1 MAETDDSRRRGQ
13 SEGQPYGFYVVC
25 LALACERWAAYM
37 LASSV
42 VLMLCGRYGHSQAE
56 SLRLAGLV
64 NAASY
69 LGTLPGGLLADK
81 KLGHRRALSLGA
93 ALLTLGYAFL
103 ILTSPWALWLS
114 LAFLV
119 LGGALFKPS
128 TQAMITLVF
137 PEGDHRLEA
146 AQIRSYLAINVGVA
160 LGSISS
166 GLAVRYGGWQVVF
179 GIAAGIMLAACL
191 LLVANRHNLPHDTPR
206 NGEAS
211 PDAHGLSPR
220 QRAMASGAL
229 MLAMLLY
236 VLCYGQVE
244 GSLVLWAQ
252 DRTERRV
259 GGFEVPAAWFVAL
272 PALLVLVLGGGQ
284 LAVLDRL
291 KRRIGTYRLVAAGLG
306 FVSLAFVALSPA
318 ALAAGDKRVSM
329 LWLVSCLILIVV
341 GELLIAP
348 LGLALVLRL
357 APPRFVGLIAGGWY
371 VWVAVGYWLAGEV
384 GAMWTRTSPMVGVA
398 FLAALPLGGAFLIW
412 LITARR
418 SA

>member
-1 MAETDDSRRRGQ
+1 MAKTDDIRRGR
-13 SEGQPYGFYVVC
+13 SGGQPRGFYVVC
-25 LALACERWAAYM
+25 LALACERWATYV

-42 VLMLCGRYGHSQAE
+42 VLMLCERYGHSQAE

-81 KLGHRRALSLGA
+81 KLGHRRALSLSA
-93 ALLTLGYAFL
+93 ALLTLSYALL

-114 LAFLV
+114 LGFLV

-128 TQAMITLVF
+128 TQAMIALVF
-137 PEGDHRLEA
+137 PEGDPRLEA
-146 AQIRSYLAINVGVA
+146 AQIQSYLAINVGVS
-160 LGSISS
+160 LGSITS
-166 GLAVRYGGWQVVF
+166 GLAVRYGGWSAAF
-179 GIAAGIMLAACL
+179 GIATAVMLTACAV
-191 LLVANRHNLPHDTPR
+191 LVVNRPSLPPGDAPR
-206 NGEAS
+206 SAKAS
-211 PDAHGLSPR
+211 PETHGMSPR
-220 QRAMASGAL
+220 QRALAIGSL

-236 VLCYGQVE
+236 VVCYGQVE

-259 GGFEVPAAWFVAL
+259 SGFEVPAVWFVAL
-272 PALLVLVLGGGQ
+272 PALLALVLGGGQ
-284 LAVLDRL
+284 LAVIDRL
-291 KRRIGTYRLVAAGLG
+291 KRRLGTYRLVAAGLG
-306 FVSLAFVALSPA
+306 ATSLAFVALTPA
-318 ALAAGDKRVSM
+318 ALAASDKRVSM
-329 LWLVSCLILIVV
+329 LWLVACLILIVV
-341 GELLIAP
+341 GELLISP

-371 VWVAVGYWLAGEV
+371 VCVAVGYWLAGEV
-384 GAMWTRTSPMVGVA
+384 GAMWARSSPMTGVV
-398 FLAALPLGGAFLIW
+398 FLAGLPLGGAFLVW

>member
-1 MAETDDSRRRGQ
+1 MAEIDDICRGR
-13 SEGQPYGFYVVC
+13 SGGQPRGFYVVC
-25 LALACERWAAYM
+25 LALACERWAAYV

-42 VLMLCGRYGHSQAE
+42 VLMLSERYGHSPAE

-81 KLGHRRALSLGA
+81 KLGHRRALSLSAG
-93 ALLTLGYAFL
+93 LLTLGYALL

-137 PEGDHRLEA
+137 PEGDPRFEA
-146 AQIRSYLAINVGVA
+146 AQIRSYLAINAGVA

-166 GLAVRYGGWQVVF
+166 GLAVRHGGWHVAF
-179 GIAAGIMLAACL
+179 GIATGIMLAACV
-191 LLVANRHNLPHDTPR
+191 LLVASRHSLPRGDIPR
-206 NGEAS
+206 NGKAS
-211 PDAHGLSPR
+211 PEAHGLSSR
-220 QRAMASGAL
+220 QRAMAIGTL
-229 MLAMLLY
+229 MLGMLLY

-244 GSLVLWAQ
+244 GSLVLWAR
-252 DRTERRV
+252 DRTERRL

-284 LAVLDRL
+284 LAVLERL
-291 KRRIGTYRLVAAGLG
+291 KRRVGTYRLVAAGLG
-306 FVSLAFVALSPA
+306 AVSLAFVALSPA

-329 LWLVSCLILIVV
+329 LWLVACLILIVV

-357 APPRFVGLIAGGWY
+357 APSRFVGLIAGGWY
-371 VWVAVGYWLAGEV
+371 VGVAVGYWLAGEV
-384 GAMWTRTSPMVGVA
+384 GAMWARSSPMAGVA
-398 FLAALPLGGAFLIW
+398 FLAALPLSGAFLIW
-412 LITARR
+412 LTTARR